1 MNLNKYKL
9 LSGDASFRKFYR
21 TSNNSI
27 IVFCKK
33 NKYSNLIVYDAINR
47 CLNKNKINAPKLKR
61 EFYKKNYIEIE
72 DLGDNSFFKILK
84 KNKNKEK
91 VYFNILKILKK
102 MQDIKSKSLTTF
114 KKKKYKLPIYSK
126 NKLINESKLFIHWYL
141 PKVLKKN
148 KLTKFKNELNKSLI
162 NLSKKLKLKKKVFV
176 HRDFH
181 ISNMMYHKKKIYL
194 IDSQDAVFGNLTY
207 DLASLIDDV
216 RVKTSHNL
224 KDKIFDSFINLN
236 SSIDKNKAKN
246 DFEILSVLRNIKII
260 GIFTRL
266 AIRDGKKKY
275 MKMIPYAWKMIEHRI
290 SKNSCFKDLEK
301 TLNKYFSKKKR
312 VRQWK

>member
-126 NKLINESKLFIHWYL
+126 NKLIKSQ
-141 PKVLKKN
+141 
-148 KLTKFKNELNKSLI
+148 KFLLI
-162 NLSKKLKLKKKVFV
+162 TF
-176 HRDFH
+176 
-181 ISNMMYHKKKIYL
+181 
-194 IDSQDAVFGNLTY
+194 A
-207 DLASLIDDV
+207 
-216 RVKTSHNL
+216 
-224 KDKIFDSFINLN
+224 
-236 SSIDKNKAKN
+236 
-246 DFEILSVLRNIKII
+246 
-260 GIFTRL
+260 
-266 AIRDGKKKY
+266 
-275 MKMIPYAWKMIEHRI
+275 
-290 SKNSCFKDLEK
+290 
-301 TLNKYFSKKKR
+301 
-312 VRQWK
+312 

>member
-1 MNLNKYKL
+1 MNLNNHKL

-21 TSNNSI
+21 TSKNSI

-33 NKYSNLIVYDAINR
+33 NKYSNLVIYDAINR
-47 CLNKNKINAPKLKR
+47 CLNKNKIRAPKLKR

-72 DLGDNSFFKILK
+72 DLGDNSLIKILK

-91 VYFNILKILKK
+91 VYLNILKTLKK
-102 MQDIKSKSLTTF
+102 MQSIKSKSLITF
-114 KKKKYKLPIYSK
+114 NKNKYKLPIYSK

-148 KLTKFKNELNKSLI
+148 KLTKLKNELNKSLI
-162 NLSKKLKLKKKVFV
+162 NLSKKLKLEKKVFV

-194 IDSQDAVFGNLTY
+194 IDSQDAVYGNMVY

-216 RVKTSHNL
+216 RIKTSQNL
-224 KDKIFDSFINLN
+224 KDKIFNLFINLN
-236 SSIDKNKAKN
+236 NSLDRNKVKN
-246 DFEILSVLRNIKII
+246 DFEILSVLRNLKII

-266 AIRDGKKKY
+266 AVRDGKRKY
-275 MKMIPYAWKMIEHRI
+275 MKMIPYAWKMIEHRV
-290 SKNSCFKDLEK
+290 SKNSCFEDLEE
-301 TLNKYFSKKKR
+301 TLNKYFSKKIRLKK
-312 VRQWK
+312 WK

>member
-1 MNLNKYKL
+1 MNLNNYKL

-126 NKLINESKLFIHWYL
+126 NKLIKESKIFIDWYL

-148 KLTKFKNELNKSLI
+148 KINKSKSELNRIFI
-162 NLSKKLKLKKKVFV
+162 NLSNKLKLDNKVFV

-216 RVKTSHNL
+216 RIKTSHNL

-312 VRQWK
+312 VKQWK